1 MQNAQLN
8 MKTTSGSYGLAKSLY
23 EMQKQ
28 QYRLGTLPYSGLM
41 DSERSVTT
49 AEQNYV
55 QAVYTYLLAK
65 ISYDKAKGKF

>member
-1 MQNAQLN
+1 
-8 MKTTSGSYGLAKSLY
+8 
-23 EMQKQ
+23 
-28 QYRLGTLPYSGLM
+28 M

-65 ISYDKAKGKF
+65 ISYDKAKGKFQENGGVV